1 MIYRYEIIA
10 ENHAGTLSR
19 IARLLESRN
28 HALLIL
34 QSKTLDNE
42 LSHISLS
49 IRATPQNAEK
59 IRLLIQ
65 KMIDVVEVQVRE
77 NAEAV

>member
-28 HALLIL
+28 HTLLIL
-34 QSKTLDNE
+34 QSKTLENE
-42 LSHISLS
+42 LSYISLS
-49 IRATPQNAEK
+49 IRATPHNAEK

-65 KMIDVVEVQVRE
+65 KMIDVVDVKVKE

>member
-10 ENHAGTLSR
+10 ENQAGTLSR
-19 IARLLESRN
+19 IARLFESRN
-28 HALLIL
+28 HKLLIL
-34 QSKTLDNE
+34 QSKTLDDE

-49 IRATPQNAEK
+49 IQATPQNAEK

>member
-1 MIYRYEIIA
+1 MIYKYDIVA

-28 HALLIL
+28 HKLLIL
-34 QSKTLDNE
+34 QSKTIDDE
-42 LSHISLS
+42 LSHISFS
-49 IRATPQNAEK
+49 ICTTPHNAEK
-59 IRLLIQ
+59 IRLLMQ

-77 NAEAV
+77 RAEVV